1 MVGSCTFDQPSTVL
15 LAYHPSRIIIH
26 PNRTMLNKIALTV
39 ALLLIPVFII
49 AAEVPKELDAYLA
62 LPDDSFRWEIIEKNE
77 ASNERT
83 FLVELTSQTWQGIPW
98 KHYFL
103 VAIPNRVANTD
114 NALLLIGGSSMG
126 RRPSDGDRTQIR
138 LLAEASGMCAALL
151 LQVPNQP
158 LFGNYREDA
167 LIGETLLRALE
178 TKDATWPL
186 LFPMTKSA
194 IKAMDAVQQV
204 LKQEKQFEI
213 KGFVVAGAS
222 KRGWTTWLTAAS
234 GDKRVVAIVPMV
246 IDNLNIREQMKYQI
260 ETWGA
265 FSPSI
270 HDYTDRNLVQIDDSS
285 ASEFEK
291 HLWDMTDPY
300 AYRDRLVLPKL
311 LIHGTNDPYW
321 TVDATKFYFDDLPGV
336 KYILTLPNAGH
347 GLDGQQLKAAQT
359 AAAFAKHAARGDA
372 LPTMKWKLA
381 ESDTGYEVDIETDI
395 VVRNARLWTARSE
408 TKDFRQARWSST
420 ALTKEELG
428 AVFIFK
434 PQSGHIAFFV
444 ELESISDGLPFS
456 LTTQV
461 WRF

>member
-1 MVGSCTFDQPSTVL
+1 MHEK
-15 LAYHPSRIIIH
+15 LA
-26 PNRTMLNKIALTV
+26 LFIAM
-39 ALLLIPVFII
+39 LLIPLFAI

-62 LPDDSFRWEIIEKNE
+62 LPDDSFRWEIVEKIDTP
-77 ASNERT
+77 NERT
-83 FLVELTSQTWQGIPW
+83 FLVDLTSQTWQGIPW
-98 KHYFL
+98 KHSLL
-103 VAIPNRVANTD
+103 VALPNRVTD
-114 NALLLIGGSSMG
+114 SENALLVIGGSSTG
-126 RRPSDGDRTQIR
+126 RRPSDGDKTQIR
-138 LLAEASGMCAALL
+138 LLAEASGMPAALL

-158 LFGNYREDA
+158 LFGNYYEDA

-178 TKDATWPL
+178 TKDATFPL

-194 IKAMDAVQQV
+194 VRAMDAVQQV

-213 KGFVVAGAS
+213 KGFVVSGAS

-234 GDKRVVAIVPMV
+234 GDQRVIAIVPMV
-246 IDNLNIREQMKYQI
+246 IDNLNIREQMQYQI

-270 HDYTDRNLVQIDDSS
+270 RDYTERNLIRLDETQ
-285 ASEFEK
+285 ASDFESR
-291 HLWDMTDPY
+291 LWDMIDPY
-300 AYRDRLVLPKL
+300 AYRERLALPKL

-321 TVDATKFYFDDLPGV
+321 AIDASKLYFDDLPGV

-359 AAAFAKHAARGDA
+359 AAAFAKHVAQGSE
-372 LPTMKWKLA
+372 LPTLKWKLT
-381 ESDTGYEVDIETDI
+381 EHDTGYEINIETDI
-395 VVRNARLWTARSE
+395 DARIARLWTARSE
-408 TKDFRQARWSST
+408 TKDFRQARWSSST
-420 ALTKEELG
+420 LPPGGRRT
-428 AVFIFK
+428 VFVAK
-434 PQSGHIAFFV
+434 PESGHIAFFV